1 MNIKDKFRKKVAEY
15 YQKYKQEWENESNEY
30 LITNAE
36 RIAVINKIAEML
48 PDIINDHEMNY
59 LIRFKNPLT
68 VIVDEL
74 VTWYGLNTQVLNE
87 NLGRV
92 LFTIAD
98 RQDLDSDY
106 DMELSDFSDDNFI
119 TMGGDVL

>member
-1 MNIKDKFRKKVAEY
+1 MNIKDKFRKKVAEC

-30 LITNAE
+30 LIANAE

-48 PDIINDHEMNY
+48 PDITNDYEMNY

-74 VTWYGLNTQVLNE
+74 VTWYDLNTQVLNE

-106 DMELSDFSDDNFI
+106 DMELSDFSEDNFI
-119 TMGGDVL
+119 AMGGDVL

>member
-1 MNIKDKFRKKVAEY
+1 MNIKDKFRKKVAEC

-68 VIVDEL
+68 LIVDEL

>member
-1 MNIKDKFRKKVAEY
+1 MNIKDKFRKKVAEC
-15 YQKYKQEWENESNEY
+15 YQKYKHEWENESNEY

-106 DMELSDFSDDNFI
+106 DMELSDFSEDNFI

>member
-1 MNIKDKFRKKVAEY
+1 MNIKDKFRKKVAEC

-30 LITNAE
+30 LIANAE
-36 RIAVINKIAEML
+36 RIAVINKIVEML
-48 PDIINDHEMNY
+48 PDITNDYEMNY

-106 DMELSDFSDDNFI
+106 DMELSDFSEDNFI
-119 TMGGDVL
+119 AMGGDVL

>member
-1 MNIKDKFRKKVAEY
+1 MNIKDKFRKKVAEC
-15 YQKYKQEWENESNEY
+15 YQKYKQEWKNESNEY
-30 LITNAE
+30 LIANAE

-106 DMELSDFSDDNFI
+106 DMELSDFSEDNFI
-119 TMGGDVL
+119 TMGGDIL

>member
-1 MNIKDKFRKKVAEY
+1 MDIKDKFRKKVAEC
-15 YQKYKQEWENESNEY
+15 YQKYKQEWENESKEY
-30 LITNAE
+30 LIDNAE

-48 PDIINDHEMNY
+48 PDIINDHEINY
-59 LIRFKNPLT
+59 LIRFKNPLA

-74 VTWYGLNTQVLNE
+74 VTLYGLNTQVLNE

-106 DMELSDFSDDNFI
+106 DMELSDYSEDKFI

>member
-1 MNIKDKFRKKVAEY
+1 MNIKDKFRKKVAEC

-48 PDIINDHEMNY
+48 PDITNDYEMNY

>member
-1 MNIKDKFRKKVAEY
+1 
-15 YQKYKQEWENESNEY
+15 
-30 LITNAE
+30 
-36 RIAVINKIAEML
+36 VINKIAEML
-48 PDIINDHEMNY
+48 PDIINDHEINY
-59 LIRFKNPLT
+59 LIRFKNPLA

-74 VTWYGLNTQVLNE
+74 VTLYGLNTQVLNE

-106 DMELSDFSDDNFI
+106 DMELSDYSEDKFI

>member
-1 MNIKDKFRKKVAEY
+1 MNIKDKFRKKVAEC
-15 YQKYKQEWENESNEY
+15 YQKYKHEWENESKEY
-30 LITNAE
+30 LIANAE

-48 PDIINDHEMNY
+48 PDITNDYEMNY

-106 DMELSDFSDDNFI
+106 DMELSDFSEDNFI

>member
-1 MNIKDKFRKKVAEY
+1 MDIKDKFRKKVAEC
-15 YQKYKQEWENESNEY
+15 YQKYKQEWENESKEY
-30 LITNAE
+30 LIDNAE

-48 PDIINDHEMNY
+48 PDITNDYEMNY

-98 RQDLDSDY
+98 RQDLDIDY
-106 DMELSDFSDDNFI
+106 DMELSDYSEDKFI

>member
-1 MNIKDKFRKKVAEY
+1 MNIKDKFRKKVAEC